1 MVLQQLLTRSGG
13 GTIGLPSVDGE
24 SFLLY
29 IAYKGSRK
37 DRGFFIMNLFFTL
50 YQTFF
55 NHS

>member
-1 MVLQQLLTRSGG
+1 MVLQQLLAHSGG

-37 DRGFFIMNLFFTL
+37 DRGFFIMNLFFYFVSNFL
-50 YQTFF
+50 
-55 NHS
+55 